1 MCSFTNGIDFVW
13 AFFLQNTVFLKK
25 NVTLHFTKYMIGPR
39 AVHLRLMQNG
49 IEHELWLKT
58 VPLLCP

>member
-1 MCSFTNGIDFVW
+1 MCSFTNGIDFAW
-13 AFFLQNTVFLKK
+13 AFSLQNTVFFK
-25 NVTLHFTKYMIGPR
+25 NKCHSPLYKEYDWPR